1 MTQAQAGNTVKFHYT
16 GKLDD
21 GTVFDSSAGG
31 DPLEI
36 TVGNG
41 EIIPGVDQALAG
53 MSPGE
58 EKEVTISADEAYGPH
73 RSELIQEVER
83 AQIPE
88 HVDVSVGNRLQG
100 KDPSGRTMHLT
111 VIGASDD
118 KVTLDANHP
127 LAGKDLT
134 FDLKVVDV
142 E

>member
-1 MTQAQAGNTVKFHYT
+1 MSQAQAGNTVKFHYT

-21 GTVFDSSAGG
+21 GTVFDSSSDGE
-31 DPLEI
+31 PLEV
-36 TVGNG
+36 TVGQG
-41 EIIPGVDQALAG
+41 EIIKGVDEALSG
-53 MSPGE
+53 MAPGE
-58 EKEVTISADEAYGPH
+58 EKQVTVTADEAYGPH
-73 RSELIQEVER
+73 RAELIQEVER

-100 KDPSGRTMHLT
+100 KDPSGRTLHLT
-111 VIGASDD
+111 VIGADD
-118 KVTLDANHP
+118 SKVTLDANHP